1 MKDKIGKYVLSA
13 FFLFFIGLIGIKS
26 IPMKALEESF
36 SIETI
41 KKAYAD
47 SIYLKSTFLNQNS
60 EMLSRLN
67 LRGLYNS
74 SNIWVTETRNIVGQ
88 YPITTTDYEYT
99 QILDFKEYL
108 DEKNINLLYA
118 NLPVKYVD
126 DSVFEDE
133 FGIKSY
139 SNYNADLFLSRISNA
154 GITSVDLRNY
164 IQDAGMEISNMF
176 YRTDHHWTTE
186 SGLWATNIVAESL
199 NKSCGYDI
207 DTSIYDFSNFRFT
220 EYKKCWLGEQ
230 GRKLGAIY
238 SGWDDYTLIEPKFNT
253 SFLMFRGG
261 ENIREGNFDIMLDKS
276 RLPSDVRPY
285 TDQSLH
291 YTYSCLADS
300 ITVHNNDV
308 NKGKVLLLADSYAAV
323 VVPFLSLGVSD
334 VTTIL
339 RRSYG
344 GRLRELIDKND
355 FDTVV
360 IMYAQFMI
368 GAHDNPESSNY
379 NMFKFE

>member
-1 MKDKIGKYVLSA
+1 MKGKIEKYILSV
-13 FFLFFIGLIGIKS
+13 FFLLFIGVIGIKS
-26 IPMKALEESF
+26 VPMKALEESF

-41 KKAYAD
+41 KTAYAN
-47 SIYLKSTFLNQNS
+47 SIYLKSAFINKNS
-60 EMLSRLN
+60 EILSRLN
-67 LRGLYNS
+67 IRGLYNS
-74 SNIWVTETRNIVGQ
+74 SNIWVTETRKIVGQ
-88 YPITTTDYEYT
+88 YPVTTTDYEYT

-133 FGIKSY
+133 FGVKSY

-154 GITSVDLRNY
+154 GITSVDLRDY
-164 IQDAGMEISNMF
+164 IQETGMDINNMF
-176 YRTDHHWTTE
+176 YRTDHHWTAE

-199 NKSCGYDI
+199 NESCGYNI
-207 DTSIYDFSNFRFT
+207 DTDIYDSSNYTFT

-238 SGWDDYTLIEPKFNT
+238 SGSDDYILIEPKFNS
-253 SFLMFRGG
+253 SFLMTRWG
-261 ENIREGNFDIMLDKS
+261 ENLKEGDFDIMLDKS
-276 RLPSDVRPY
+276 RLPSDVKSY
-285 TDQSLH
+285 TNRGLH
-291 YTYSCLADS
+291 YTYSCLANGL
-300 ITVHNNDV
+300 TVHNNDV
-308 NKGKVLLLADSYAAV
+308 NEGKVLLLADSYAAV

-334 VTTIL
+334 VTTII

-344 GRLRELIDKND
+344 GSLRELIDKND